1 LPKQNFFS
9 YLHEKYDTE
18 FIYFDTFMEEA
29 LYSHLGFFNTDQ
41 VRSDKEGDFLTS
53 PEVSKYFGKII
64 RNWINSE
71 SNLKNIIE
79 IGSGTGSLIEQIGI
93 KEITAVELSSTA
105 REELIKKGIDTHTT
119 IDELTTKTSD
129 LIFGNEILDNIP
141 CSIGL
146 YKDEGW
152 YEKVV
157 LLEEN
162 SLAYGLRPIRNE
174 ELDWINKN
182 NIVPNEDYEFE
193 IQVNIDKFLN
203 SVIKKIN
210 PGKILLFDYGYE
222 QKNRNKRMY
231 SSFLRTYK
239 NHHLSVD
246 PIDDPGN
253 IDITYDVN
261 FSSISSEL
269 KYLGYDVT
277 LKLQRDFLLDN
288 GFNIFF

>member
-1 LPKQNFFS
+1 
-9 YLHEKYDTE
+9 
-18 FIYFDTFMEEA
+18 M
-29 LYSHLGFFNTDQ
+29 
-41 VRSDKEGDFLTS
+41 
-53 PEVSKYFGKII
+53 
-64 RNWINSE
+64 
-71 SNLKNIIE
+71 
-79 IGSGTGSLIEQIGI
+79 
-93 KEITAVELSSTA
+93 
-105 REELIKKGIDTHTT
+105 
-119 IDELTTKTSD
+119 
-129 LIFGNEILDNIP
+129 
-141 CSIGL
+141 
-146 YKDEGW
+146 
-152 YEKVV
+152 

-288 GFNIFF
+288 GFNIFFDELQEKYIAAEGIEKLKINSELNGMKAIVDSNGLGGFYCLIAEKL

>member
-1 LPKQNFFS
+1 
-9 YLHEKYDTE
+9 
-18 FIYFDTFMEEA
+18 MEEA

-64 RNWINSE
+64 RNWIHSE

-162 SLAYGLRPIRNE
+162 SLAYGLRPIRNC
-174 ELDWINKN
+174 
-182 NIVPNEDYEFE
+182 
-193 IQVNIDKFLN
+193 
-203 SVIKKIN
+203 
-210 PGKILLFDYGYE
+210 LLYT
-222 QKNRNKRMY
+222 
-231 SSFLRTYK
+231 SPS
-239 NHHLSVD
+239 
-246 PIDDPGN
+246 P
-253 IDITYDVN
+253 
-261 FSSISSEL
+261 
-269 KYLGYDVT
+269 
-277 LKLQRDFLLDN
+277 RD
-288 GFNIFF
+288 